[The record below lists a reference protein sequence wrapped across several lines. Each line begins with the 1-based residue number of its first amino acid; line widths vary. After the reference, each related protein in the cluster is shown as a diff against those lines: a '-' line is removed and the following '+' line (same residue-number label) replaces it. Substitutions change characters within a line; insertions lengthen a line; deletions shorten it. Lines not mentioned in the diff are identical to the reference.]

1 MEGGG
6 GRVEGGGV
14 REGVRRE
21 VWTEVENVSVLKAN
35 PVSCK
40 TASVRLENKGLNVS
54 IPVMSSFW

>member
-1 MEGGG
+1 M
-6 GRVEGGGV
+6 
-14 REGVRRE
+14 RRE

-40 TASVRLENKGLNVS
+40 TASVRLENRGLNVS